1 MNKKRLD
8 IFDIIYKPA
17 KTKLIQFYEKIYKK
31 NSYNGLEMNLIQAVK
46 AFMLVNEEKN
56 LNKVKTNVIKNG

>member
-31 NSYNGLEMNLIQAVK
+31 IHIMD
-46 AFMLVNEEKN
+46 
-56 LNKVKTNVIKNG
+56 